1 MQHAHGKALVLIS
14 PNQTKNAQKQA
25 LSQGSKQKHT
35 YLMGFCLDP
44 QMGRGVCQ
52 PAHGLGVP
60 GVAGDARPR
69 RPCASQP
76 AHFAYSHPHY
86 HKLASNINEVKCSV
100 QHPTSLGV
108 RQNSSFGGGVPP
120 GRPDASARRP
130 YQDARRILS
139 HTQHHFRRQ
148 PARGH
153 EGIAALHYSCWPVL
167 ENLIIEAA
175 AEPKPASRQILSPE
189 GSCIRFAIP

>member
-1 MQHAHGKALVLIS
+1 
-14 PNQTKNAQKQA
+14 
-25 LSQGSKQKHT
+25 
-35 YLMGFCLDP
+35 
-44 QMGRGVCQ
+44 
-52 PAHGLGVP
+52 VP

-139 HTQHHFRRQ
+139 HTPIPSSIPSSIDFTRALGHFR
-148 PARGH
+148 AH
-153 EGIAALHYSCWPVL
+153 SWV
-167 ENLIIEAA
+167 
-175 AEPKPASRQILSPE
+175 KP
-189 GSCIRFAIP
+189 